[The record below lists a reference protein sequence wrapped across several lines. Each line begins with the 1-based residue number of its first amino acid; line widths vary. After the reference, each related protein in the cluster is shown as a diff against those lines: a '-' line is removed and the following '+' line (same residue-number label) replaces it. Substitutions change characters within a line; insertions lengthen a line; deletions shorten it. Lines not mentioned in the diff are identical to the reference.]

1 MADINITP
9 ENKSIK
15 TAQRHSTRVDM
26 TPMVDLGFLLITFFI
41 FTSVAAKPTALRLL
55 LPAEGPSTPV
65 PKTKTITI
73 LPDDNNSI
81 ICYDGIANEKPVV
94 HRFKT
99 GDADNALRNF
109 IMNKRKRMSGAG
121 ISPDSLIVVIKPGDG
136 SDYGQ
141 LMSVLDEMAI
151 CEVKRHALAPRD
163 VYDKELL
170 SAGH

>member
-1 MADINITP
+1 MADINTTP
-9 ENKSIK
+9 ASKS
-15 TAQRHSTRVDM
+15 TTTNQRHSTRVDM

-41 FTSVAAKPTALRLL
+41 FTSVVAKPAALKFL
-55 LPAEGPSTPV
+55 LPAEGSPTPV

-81 ICYDGIANEKPVV
+81 ICYEGIANEQPVI
-94 HRFKT
+94 HHFKT
-99 GDADNALRNF
+99 SDNGLRNF
-109 IMNKRKRMSGAG
+109 IMDKRKRMSNAG

-141 LMSVLDEMAI
+141 LMNVLDEMAI
-151 CEVKRHALAPRD
+151 CEVKRHALASRD

-170 SAGH
+170 IAGH